1 MIINHPWFPA
11 ADPAPV
17 RYHRG
22 MSSGTKLFLGFTWV
36 VVGIGL
42 AILAEV
48 IGASELGVAS
58 LFVIV
63 LGLWVA
69 LHAEQ
74 RKQ

>member
-1 MIINHPWFPA
+1 
-11 ADPAPV
+11 V
-17 RYHRG
+17 
-22 MSSGTKLFLGFTWV
+22 SSGTKLFLGFSWV
-36 VVGIGL
+36 IVGIGL
-42 AILAEV
+42 AILAEI

-74 RKQ
+74 KER